1 MDNKINADR
10 HNRYAPWWAIAMSIL
25 LVTGLSTIWFNG
37 GNFWKGYVLDMVG
50 PAWNYIL
57 IRGLFTAK
65 QDNRFTRLFTP
76 ATTLLV
82 LLGVAFGIE
91 TMQYFRIYEATYDPL
106 DFAAYSSIIVPLFII
121 DMFTQRTRS

>member
-1 MDNKINADR
+1 MDNRIKADR
-10 HNRYAPWWAIAMSIL
+10 HNRHAPFWAIAMIVL
-25 LVTGLSTIWFNG
+25 VVTGLCTIWFNG

-76 ATTLLV
+76 VTTLLV
-82 LLGVAFGIE
+82 LLVAAFGIE
-91 TMQYFRIYEATYDPL
+91 TLQYFRVYESTFDPWDL
-106 DFAAYSSIIVPLFII
+106 VAYTSVIVPLFIMDFLI
-121 DMFTQRTRS
+121 EVKKN